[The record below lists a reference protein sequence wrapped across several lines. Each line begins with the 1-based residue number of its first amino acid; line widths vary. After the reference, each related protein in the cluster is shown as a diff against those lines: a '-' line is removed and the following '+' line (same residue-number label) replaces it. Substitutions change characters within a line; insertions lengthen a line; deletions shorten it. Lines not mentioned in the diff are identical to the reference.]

1 GDHWVIR
8 GDRGITYSA
17 LPPRN
22 STVTKGVWWSEYYT
36 GPPLVSVAEE
46 EALEIGLKL
55 GDTLTINILGREIVA
70 TISNFRNVDFSNA
83 SINFVLTI
91 NPAALA
97 GAPHTYIATIYAQEA
112 AEADLLRNVAGD
124 YPNITAIR
132 VRDAIAR
139 VSDALKGIATA
150 TSYGAAITLLSGFVV
165 LIGAAA
171 AGEPARAFEAAVLKT
186 LGASRARILASF
198 ALRSIIL
205 GAAAGGVAL
214 LTGVVAGWAVM
225 VFVMETKY
233 QFIPQSAFAI
243 IIGGIF
249 ITLITGL
256 IFAWRPLM
264 LRPSHV
270 LRGRE

>member
-1 GDHWVIR
+1 MKK
-8 GDRGITYSA
+8 TLLTFA
-17 LPPRN
+17 L
-22 STVTKGVWWSEYYT
+22 
-36 GPPLVSVAEE
+36 
-46 EALEIGLKL
+46 
-55 GDTLTINILGREIVA
+55 ILG
-70 TISNFRNVDFSNA
+70 TI
-83 SINFVLTI
+83 
-91 NPAALA
+91 
-97 GAPHTYIATIYAQEA
+97 TIYAQEA

-214 LTGVVAGWAVM
+214 LTGVLAGWAVM